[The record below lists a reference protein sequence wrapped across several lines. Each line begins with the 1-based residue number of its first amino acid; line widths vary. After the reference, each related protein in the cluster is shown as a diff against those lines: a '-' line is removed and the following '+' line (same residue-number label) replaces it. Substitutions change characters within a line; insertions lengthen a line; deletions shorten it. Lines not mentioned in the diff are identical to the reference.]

1 VSIDTRS
8 LVWNS
13 ASRSHRGLRQV
24 NEDACLDQPEHALWA
39 VADGMGGHLLGDFAS
54 ALAVQSLMDLR
65 AAEALAHG
73 SSDRAATERPA
84 GASEGIPPRW
94 GFPRC
99 PLGLSGDALEQRV
112 SVAQGRLQEV
122 NRLLRAE
129 ALRRDVP
136 VIGTTIAALV
146 AAGSVCSCLWAGDS
160 RIYLYRAG
168 RLRQLTRDHS
178 HLEAARSRHVSRSD
192 DTLVRPRANLI
203 TRALGAEDTL
213 HIDRITLELFDGDIF
228 LLCTDGLS
236 NEVSELSIQQALRPG
251 ICSLACDALIDMALG
266 REARDNITAVVVRA
280 EDLRSPNRTI
290 LRAL

>member
-1 VSIDTRS
+1 
-8 LVWNS
+8 
-13 ASRSHRGLRQV
+13 
-24 NEDACLDQPEHALWA
+24 
-39 VADGMGGHLLGDFAS
+39 
-54 ALAVQSLMDLR
+54 
-65 AAEALAHG
+65 
-73 SSDRAATERPA
+73 
-84 GASEGIPPRW
+84 
-94 GFPRC
+94 
-99 PLGLSGDALEQRV
+99 
-112 SVAQGRLQEV
+112 
-122 NRLLRAE
+122 
-129 ALRRDVP
+129 VP
-136 VIGTTIAALV
+136 VIGTTIAALL

-160 RIYLYRAG
+160 RIYLYRTG

-213 HIDRITLELFDGDIF
+213 HIDRLNLELLDGDIF

-251 ICSLACDALIDMALG
+251 ICSLACDALVDMALD